1 MKNVLSLLIFFAPLI
16 AFSQEEMTLADFY
29 DLAEEN
35 YPLSQQTELL
45 EEKSN
50 IEIGNINKAKLPKI
64 DLNAQATYQSEV
76 IRFPLDLPN
85 TGVEPPNKD
94 QYRATLD
101 VNQLIYQ
108 GGRIAASTK
117 LKEAELQTQQQQVN
131 VDLYALRL
139 KINQHFFSVLLYQ
152 EQKKLQDSKMEEL
165 EVNLKEVTTGVKYG
179 AILPSAAQT
188 LQAEI
193 LKLEQQLSETNHNR
207 KKALESLGALI
218 AQKLDPDIQLAQ
230 PPVDIL
236 LEQNGE
242 RPEIAL
248 FDLQEEQLE
257 TSKDV
262 LSKNLYP
269 RISGFGQAGYGNPGL
284 NMLDNSFQDFY
295 MVGIKLSWNIFDWG
309 KTKQEKKKVEVSKQ
323 IIATEKETFELNNN
337 IRRKEAQSDIEKL
350 EELLE
355 KDEGI
360 IDLREQVLQSATSQ
374 LQNGT
379 IRSSRSEE
387 RRVGKEGS

>member
-16 AFSQEEMTLADFY
+16 AFSHEEMTLADFY

-64 DLNAQATYQSEV
+64 DLNTPATYQSEV

-152 EQKKLQDSKMEEL
+152 EQKKLQDSKMEEDRKSTRL
-165 EVNLKEVTTGVKYG
+165 NSSHV
-179 AILPSAAQT
+179 AISYA
-188 LQAEI
+188 
-193 LKLEQQLSETNHNR
+193 
-207 KKALESLGALI
+207 
-218 AQKLDPDIQLAQ
+218 
-230 PPVDIL
+230 V
-236 LEQNGE
+236 
-242 RPEIAL
+242 
-248 FDLQEEQLE
+248 F
-257 TSKDV
+257 
-262 LSKNLYP
+262 
-269 RISGFGQAGYGNPGL
+269 
-284 NMLDNSFQDFY
+284 
-295 MVGIKLSWNIFDWG
+295 
-309 KTKQEKKKVEVSKQ
+309 
-323 IIATEKETFELNNN
+323 
-337 IRRKEAQSDIEKL
+337 
-350 EELLE
+350 
-355 KDEGI
+355 
-360 IDLREQVLQSATSQ
+360 
-374 LQNGT
+374 
-379 IRSSRSEE
+379 
-387 RRVGKEGS
+387 